1 MQAVKDMFDTFE
13 LRLAHLLVVRGLT
26 QGEFAR
32 GLEASPTFISNMIR
46 GTKKPGLEF
55 LSRLATQYQVSL
67 DWLLL
72 GRGQIDGASTMDG
85 EWFRIVVLRVE
96 LARLAA
102 EGLPEALILVKE
114 LLGRAPTTKSSPVE
128 RQALLDK
135 LSKAN
140 EKSALVSNLY
150 NGFVTHP
157 DSVIRAR
164 EVLSAA
170 LVHFQSSHADPLAAM
185 VASRDSATT
194 SRTELSPIKT
204 IVKQKIKGLNVKNAG
219 HTFIDHK

>member
-1 MQAVKDMFDTFE
+1 MQAVKVMLDTFE

-72 GRGQIDGASTMDG
+72 GRGQIDGATTMDG

-102 EGLPEALILVKE
+102 EGLPEALILVEE
-114 LLGRAPTTKSSPVE
+114 LLGRAPTAKSSPVE

-140 EKSALVSNLY
+140 EKSALVSSLY

-170 LVHFQSSHADPLAAM
+170 LVHFQSNHTDPLAAM
-185 VASRDSATT
+185 VAGRDSALNTNPDT
-194 SRTELSPIKT
+194 KAP
-204 IVKQKIKGLNVKNAG
+204 VKQKIKGNNIKNAG
-219 HTFIDHK
+219 HNYTESK